1 MYTVLILVSIRISYT
16 GFKPFGHT
24 TFENESVFRRSVVLE
39 PIVPYLKSVSKTAE
53 KAWTVNEELGLAQNQ
68 VKINQDD

>member
-24 TFENESVFRRSVVLE
+24 TFENESVFRHSVVLE
-39 PIVPYLKSVSKTAE
+39 PMPYLKSVSKTVE
-53 KAWTVNEELGLAQNQ
+53 KAKAVNEELCLDQNQ
-68 VKINQDD
+68 VKISQDD